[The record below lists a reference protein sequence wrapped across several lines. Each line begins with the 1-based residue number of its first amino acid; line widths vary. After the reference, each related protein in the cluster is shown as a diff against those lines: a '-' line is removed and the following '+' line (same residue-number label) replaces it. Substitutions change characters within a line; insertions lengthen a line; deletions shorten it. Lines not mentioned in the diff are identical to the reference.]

1 MRCRH
6 GFRRLLLVALVAG
19 AVAWWWQRSRSRAA
33 AETAPTSFGAAPG
46 AEPAPAP
53 NPVAADEVG
62 VATAPEPA
70 PAPNPVADV
79 ADVTEVARW
88 APPVDGECPPGYP
101 VKANDNSG
109 IYHLPGGRSYE
120 RTVAER
126 CYATAEA
133 AEADGYRQ
141 SKT

>member
-19 AVAWWWQRSRSRAA
+19 AVAWWWQRSRSRAEA
-33 AETAPTSFGAAPG
+33 DSSPTSSPSSFGAAPG
-46 AEPAPAP
+46 AEPTPAP
-53 NPVAADEVG
+53 KPVTDQAAEVVRW
-62 VATAPEPA
+62 VA
-70 PAPNPVADV
+70 
-79 ADVTEVARW
+79 
-88 APPVDGECPPGYP
+88 PVDGGCPPGYP

-109 IYHLPGGRSYE
+109 IYHLPGGRSYD

>member
-6 GFRRLLLVALVAG
+6 RFRRLLLVAIVVGG
-19 AVAWWWQRSRSRAA
+19 AACWWRQRSRSLAA
-33 AETAPTSFGAAPG
+33 AETEAAPEGPPDLSPASFGAEPG
-46 AEPAPAP
+46 TEPAPAP
-53 NPVAADEVG
+53 TDE
-62 VATAPEPA
+62 A
-70 PAPNPVADV
+70 ADV
-79 ADVTEVARW
+79 ARW
-88 APPVDGECPPGYP
+88 VLPVDGECPPGYP

-126 CYATAEA
+126 CYATSEA

>member
-1 MRCRH
+1 MRCQHR
-6 GFRRLLLVALVAG
+6 FRRLLLVALVAG
-19 AVAWWWQRSRSRAA
+19 AVAWWWQRSRSAA
-33 AETAPTSFGAAPG
+33 ASETEAAPGFSPASFGAAPG

-53 NPVAADEVG
+53 KPITDQAA
-62 VATAPEPA
+62 
-70 PAPNPVADV
+70 
-79 ADVTEVARW
+79 EVARW
-88 APPVDGECPPGYP
+88 VLPVDGGCPPGYP

-109 IYHLPGGRSYE
+109 IYHLPGGRSYD